1 VYPFIS
7 IISKRKKNS
16 LMLSE
21 EDFVLSAITK
31 VFCSLTKDQADV
43 LAPNCSRL
51 NAQSVATPTA
61 LL

>member
-1 VYPFIS
+1 
-7 IISKRKKNS
+7 
-16 LMLSE
+16 MLSE